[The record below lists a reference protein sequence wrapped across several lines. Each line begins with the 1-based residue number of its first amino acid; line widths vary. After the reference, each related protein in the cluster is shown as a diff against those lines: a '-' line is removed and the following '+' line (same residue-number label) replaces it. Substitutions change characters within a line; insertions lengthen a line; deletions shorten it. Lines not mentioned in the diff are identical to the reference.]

1 MKVKL
6 HKQGAQDPRETK
18 SSSEELDNEYDL
30 EFMPNQYT
38 HKNQHKNL
46 ILRHTQNQIQES
58 LRRTLYQ
65 KALPI
70 KEIQTVRQSNKTN
83 MQTSMCQF

>member
-30 EFMPNQYT
+30 EFMPNQ
-38 HKNQHKNL
+38 L
-46 ILRHTQNQIQES
+46 S
-58 LRRTLYQ
+58 RTL
-65 KALPI
+65 AI
-70 KEIQTVRQSNKTN
+70 RTQSNKPDPKRLEL
-83 MQTSMCQF
+83 Q

>member
-30 EFMPNQYT
+30 QFMPNQ
-38 HKNQHKNL
+38 L
-46 ILRHTQNQIQES
+46 S
-58 LRRTLYQ
+58 RTL
-65 KALPI
+65 AI
-70 KEIQTVRQSNKTN
+70 RTQSNKPDPKRLEL
-83 MQTSMCQF
+83 Q

>member
-30 EFMPNQYT
+30 EFMPNQLSRNPCHIPT
-38 HKNQHKNL
+38 KISTK
-46 ILRHTQNQIQES
+46 I
-58 LRRTLYQ
+58 
-65 KALPI
+65 
-70 KEIQTVRQSNKTN
+70 
-83 MQTSMCQF
+83 